1 MTFAALQWPPLDAL
15 PVALVLCDACDEAD
29 THHDVW
35 CPEPRH
41 LRREARKSGTRE
53 KTKRTAL
60 IASA

>member
-1 MTFAALQWPPLDAL
+1 MIHAALQWPPLDAL

-35 CPEPRH
+35 CPEPKRA
-41 LRREARKSGTRE
+41 RREARKSGTRE
-53 KTKRTAL
+53 TKRTAL